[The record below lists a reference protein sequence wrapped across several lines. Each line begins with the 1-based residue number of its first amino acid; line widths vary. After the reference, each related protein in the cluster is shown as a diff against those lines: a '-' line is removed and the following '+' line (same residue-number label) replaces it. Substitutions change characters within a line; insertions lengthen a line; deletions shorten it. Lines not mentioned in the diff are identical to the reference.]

1 MASVKSVSKTIRL
14 TQEDYDYIMSFK
26 GSSFNEKLD
35 NLLKLM
41 YRDVPELEAKVASLR
56 DLYSRSW
63 QDLSRLDSQIRS
75 FRDCVRGLEYLQGS
89 FENVSNKLSASFP
102 EEVRQK

>member
-41 YRDVPELEAKVASLR
+41 YRDIPELEEKAASLR
-56 DLYSRSW
+56 GLYSRSW
-63 QDLSRLDSQIRS
+63 QELSRLDSQIRS

-89 FENVSNKLSASFP
+89 FEHVSNKLAASFP
-102 EEVRQK
+102 EEVRQE

>member
-1 MASVKSVSKTIRL
+1 MAVKSISKTIRL

-41 YRDVPELEAKVASLR
+41 YRDVSELEEKVASLR

-63 QDLSRLDSQIRS
+63 QDLSRLDSQIRV
-75 FRDCVRGLEYLQGS
+75 FRDCVQGMEYLQGS
-89 FENVSNKLSASFP
+89 FERLSNKLAASFP
-102 EEVRQK
+102 EDVRQE